1 MLAIHPTFPC
11 PRAFANPEPDVITRA
26 STDRGDVFTVRNG
39 DVTQSAFLV
48 RLSDDAIEPLR
59 HAMTALGGSM
69 NTLAERA
76 NNARSEVHPA
86 RFPDV
91 MRQLI
96 GKYLSP
102 AFQAATKA
110 GVNEKRDAD
119 AAWKRVTAIEPAVGT
134 VRQEYRQLWQS
145 LSLADRAA
153 RVANADIDELAAIRE
168 GLGFFPD
175 MKDTP
180 IVDEI
185 DRRYALLSTAKLYS
199 LNGAFDRKPSAAKPL
214 AAGPDNAQVEA
225 EAQRLADTRKRRI
238 NDIEAVESSLCSV
251 ITAIAAATE
260 LNVEE
265 AHKLLMARE

>member
-1 MLAIHPTFPC
+1 MLAARPAFSY
-11 PRAFANPEPDVITRA
+11 PRAFANVEPDLITTA
-26 STDRGDVFTVRNG
+26 ATDRGDVFNVRNG
-39 DVTQSAFLV
+39 EVSQSAFV
-48 RLSDDAIEPLR
+48 ARLSNDAIEPLR
-59 HAMTALGGSM
+59 TAMTALGVGM
-69 NTLAERA
+69 NTLAEHA

-96 GKYLSP
+96 GKHLSP

-110 GVNEKRDAD
+110 GVNDKRDAD
-119 AAWKRVTAIEPAVGT
+119 AAWKRITAIEPAVGT
-134 VRQEYRQLWQS
+134 MRQEYRQLWQS

-153 RVANADIDELAAIRE
+153 RIPTADIEELAAIRE

-180 IVDEI
+180 LVDEI
-185 DRRYALLSTAKLYS
+185 DRRYALLNTAKMYS
-199 LNGAFDRKPSAAKPL
+199 LNGAFDRKPSAAEPL

-225 EAQRLADTRKRRI
+225 ETQRLADTHKRRM
-238 NDIEAVESSLCSV
+238 NDIEAVESSLRSV

-260 LNVEE
+260 LPVED
-265 AHKLLMARE
+265 AHKLLMGRE